1 MNLGVLLD
9 QPFDETGSSWVVK
22 LGRRIFPLRGLAGLP
37 YLIGVVMLVPPAR
50 SSWEE
55 TGAGWLCLLLGL
67 FLRIWGVAGWYAG
80 GERAQTAGL
89 ITRTGPYAFTR
100 NPRYLGNLALGVG
113 ACWLF
118 GAPHCAWAFCLLW
131 GCIHLPVICA
141 EEAVLTRRYGSD
153 YSDYCRCVPR
163 FLGAN
168 RSACSLLS
176 RLLASHWAPALRD
189 EKQTW
194 SAWLLLGFT
203 LQAYQ
208 RHSWNLSW
216 LPLLLSGSLLVSGFL
231 WMASRR
237 AAGASSG

>member
-1 MNLGVLLD
+1 M
-9 QPFDETGSSWVVK
+9 
-22 LGRRIFPLRGLAGLP
+22 
-37 YLIGVVMLVPPAR
+37 
-50 SSWEE
+50 
-55 TGAGWLCLLLGL
+55 
-67 FLRIWGVAGWYAG
+67 
-80 GERAQTAGL
+80 
-89 ITRTGPYAFTR
+89 
-100 NPRYLGNLALGVG
+100 
-113 ACWLF
+113 
-118 GAPHCAWAFCLLW
+118 
-131 GCIHLPVICA
+131 ICA

-237 AAGASSG
+237 AAEASSG